1 MGDRLYTSKAHLN
14 SIGMQLQSS
23 LASIRIAGCMQQSAV
38 VMQSMNQLIKLPE
51 MHKIMLAMGREMEKA
66 GLIEELMEDMFD
78 DMEDE
83 GIEEAAN
90 EEVEKVFLE
99 VTQGI
104 LEHGGRV
111 GSKLEAKEDQQNKE
125 AIDMLSRLEV
135 PST

>member
-1 MGDRLYTSKAHLN
+1 MSFCELILFFLY
-14 SIGMQLQSS
+14 
-23 LASIRIAGCMQQSAV
+23 
-38 VMQSMNQLIKLPE
+38 
-51 MHKIMLAMGREMEKA
+51 
-66 GLIEELMEDMFD
+66 F
-78 DMEDE
+78 
-83 GIEEAAN
+83 
-90 EEVEKVFLE
+90 KVFLE

>member
-1 MGDRLYTSKAHLN
+1 
-14 SIGMQLQSS
+14 
-23 LASIRIAGCMQQSAV
+23 MQQSAV

-90 EEVEKVFLE
+90 EEVEKVNNSFFITRYLYNEFL
-99 VTQGI
+99 
-104 LEHGGRV
+104 
-111 GSKLEAKEDQQNKE
+111 
-125 AIDMLSRLEV
+125 
-135 PST
+135 